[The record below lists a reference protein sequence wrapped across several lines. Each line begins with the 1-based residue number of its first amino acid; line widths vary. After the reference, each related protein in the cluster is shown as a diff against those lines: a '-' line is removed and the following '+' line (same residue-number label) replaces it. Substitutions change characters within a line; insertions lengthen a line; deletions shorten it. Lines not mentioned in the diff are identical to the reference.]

1 MTYVADLHTH
11 SPYARATS
19 RELTFGNLA
28 RWAKFKGIDL
38 LASADFTHPGW
49 FSETRRQLTELG
61 NGLYEHD
68 GVKFI
73 LGTEVNCNGQ
83 QGGRNRRIHMLA
95 FAPSVDTVERI
106 NTALA
111 AHCNSLAS
119 DGRPTLHLTPRE
131 LVSTLIDIDER
142 CLIIPAHAWT
152 PWFGIYGSKSGFDS
166 LEECFGDAIE
176 HIHAIETGLSSDP
189 AMNWQIQELDR
200 LSIVSFSDAH
210 SLPKLGREL
219 TVIDGDLSYDGL
231 VQSLKSQ
238 SIAYTIEF
246 FPEEGKY
253 HYSGHRKCGISYDP
267 EDVRK
272 HGRRCPVCGR
282 LITLGVMQRVDE
294 LSDRRV
300 DTWIDGDGFTRSD
313 NGRPPFMTLVAL
325 QQIVAEALGM
335 GVSTKRVQREY
346 SALVG
351 ELSTEMAVLMNS
363 PLPDIASV
371 AGERVAE
378 GVDRVRRGDISIQPG
393 YDGLF
398 GQVKVW
404 PDPSDGKVV
413 VPTTRQGTLDI

>member
-111 AHCNSLAS
+111 AHCKSLAS

-189 AMNWQIQELDR
+189 AMNWQVQELDR

-272 HGRRCPVCGR
+272 NGRRCPVCGR

-313 NGRPPFMTLVAL
+313 NGRPPFKTLVAL

-404 PDPSDGKVV
+404 PESSDGKVV